1 MEECCRQA
9 IVANKISYTYIKNSI
24 PAIAEDICTPQERSR
39 LNEERNRGGFVME
52 PGTMDVANLL
62 SKSQKLAQTTGREA
76 DV

>member
-62 SKSQKLAQTTGREA
+62 SKSQKLAQTPGREA